1 LLHALWAARWA
12 VLLLVGLALYGRFS
26 DPFGLF
32 IVSSAL
38 VLALLALSVDFQWGY
53 AGILNL
59 GPAAYL
65 GLGAY
70 TYALVQRKVA
80 VGSPTWLAFGLAI
93 LLGILLAVVV
103 AVPAFKARTLPVY
116 YALITLAV
124 ALILQRWTAVS
135 YDLTGGSNGITGIRL
150 PDFSLPGL
158 DLKMTTTDQFFPL
171 AAGVVIVAYLG
182 LLWLTRSRFGRV
194 MAAIRDDEEK
204 SATLGYDVSGVKLVV
219 AAIAGGVG
227 ALAGALY
234 APLAGTAHPSL
245 FGIAFT
251 IQAFVWVA
259 VGGQGTLIGPL
270 LAALSLKLLENQ
282 LRGISADG
290 YVMVLAAIFI
300 LVVLFLPKG
309 IAGLF
314 ERVAGGIGGRFDHTR
329 ELGLAGHPSSPA
341 VLPVRREKG
350 VLERDGGRQSK
361 PLSLR
366 TGRGVGVRV
375 PGRQADSP
383 TLEHQPPERS
393 HG

>member
-1 LLHALWAARWA
+1 MDAMTGSGGGDRLRRTLWTARWA
-12 VLLLVGLALYGRFS
+12 VLLLVGLALYGRYAH
-26 DPFGLF
+26 PFGLF

-38 VLALLALSVDFQWGY
+38 VLSLLALSVDLQWGY

-80 VGSPTWLAFGLAI
+80 VGSPTWLAFGLAVM
-93 LLGILLAVVV
+93 LGIALAVVV
-103 AVPAFKARTLPVY
+103 AYPAFKARTLPAY

-158 DLKMTTTDQFFPL
+158 NANVTTTEQFFLL
-171 AAGVVIVAYLG
+171 ASGVVIVVYLG

-194 MAAIRDDEEK
+194 MAALRDDEEK
-204 SATLGYDVSGVKLVV
+204 AATLGYDVAGAKLVV
-219 AAIAGGVG
+219 AAIAGGLG

-234 APLAGTAHPSL
+234 APLIGTAHPSL

-270 LAALSLKLLENQ
+270 LAGIGLKLLENQ

-290 YVMVLAAIFI
+290 YVMALAALFI
-300 LVVLFLPKG
+300 LAVIFLPKG
-309 IAGLF
+309 IAGLVAQMASDARKRLPGQ
-314 ERVAGGIGGRFDHTR
+314 EPRSPYAGGGARVRGSGRHGAAPVP
-329 ELGLAGHPSSPA
+329 EGSSEGLNG
-341 VLPVRREKG
+341 
-350 VLERDGGRQSK
+350 
-361 PLSLR
+361 
-366 TGRGVGVRV
+366 
-375 PGRQADSP
+375 
-383 TLEHQPPERS
+383 
-393 HG
+393 

>member
-1 LLHALWAARWA
+1 MI
-12 VLLLVGLALYGRFS
+12 LLVGLALYGRFA

-38 VLALLALSVDFQWGY
+38 VLSLLAMSVDLQWGY

-70 TYALVQRKVA
+70 TYALVQRKA
-80 VGSPTWLAFGLAI
+80 ALGSPTWIAVVLAI
-93 LLGILLAVVV
+93 LLGVILAVIV
-103 AVPAFKARTLPVY
+103 AFPAFKARTLPVY

-150 PDFSLPGL
+150 PDFSLPGFSL
-158 DLKMTTTDQFFPL
+158 RVTTTEQFFPL
-171 AAGVVIVAYLG
+171 AAGVAVAVYLA
-182 LLWLTRSRFGRV
+182 LLGLTRSRFGRV

-204 SATLGYDVSGVKLVV
+204 AATLGYDVSGVKLTV
-219 AAIAGGVG
+219 AAIAGGIG
-227 ALAGALY
+227 ALSGALY
-234 APLAGTAHPSL
+234 APLIGTAHPSM

-270 LAALSLKLLENQ
+270 LAAIVLKLLENQ
-282 LRGISADG
+282 LRVISADG
-290 YVMVLAAIFI
+290 YVMLLAALFMLAVI
-300 LVVLFLPKG
+300 FLPRG

-314 ERVAGGIGGRFDHTR
+314 VDAAREVRGRF
-329 ELGLAGHPSSPA
+329 GQLAPGAFPTGHDRPSEGA
-341 VLPVRREKG
+341 
-350 VLERDGGRQSK
+350 
-361 PLSLR
+361 
-366 TGRGVGVRV
+366 
-375 PGRQADSP
+375 
-383 TLEHQPPERS
+383 

>member
-1 LLHALWAARWA
+1 M
-12 VLLLVGLALYGRFS
+12 LLLVGLALYGRYAH
-26 DPFGLF
+26 PFGLF

-38 VLALLALSVDFQWGY
+38 VLSLLALSVDLQWGY

-80 VGSPTWLAFGLAI
+80 VGSPTWLAFGLAVM
-93 LLGILLAVVV
+93 LGIALAVVV
-103 AVPAFKARTLPVY
+103 AYPAFKARTLPAY

-158 DLKMTTTDQFFPL
+158 NANVTTTEQFFLL
-171 AAGVVIVAYLG
+171 ASGVVIVVYLG

-204 SATLGYDVSGVKLVV
+204 VATLGYDVAGAKLVV
-219 AAIAGGVG
+219 AAIAGALG

-234 APLAGTAHPSL
+234 APLIGTAHPSL

-251 IQAFVWVA
+251 IQAYR
-259 VGGQGTLIGPL
+259 L
-270 LAALSLKLLENQ
+270 
-282 LRGISADG
+282 
-290 YVMVLAAIFI
+290 
-300 LVVLFLPKG
+300 
-309 IAGLF
+309 
-314 ERVAGGIGGRFDHTR
+314 GGRR
-329 ELGLAGHPSSPA
+329 RAGDADRPAPGGHRLEAAGEPTARHLRRWLRDGPGRRLHPGRHLPA
-341 VLPVRREKG
+341 QGDRRAFRTDGVRCAQAGIPGQERRLPVR
-350 VLERDGGRQSK
+350 GGRGAGEGQ
-361 PLSLR
+361 R
-366 TGRGVGVRV
+366 
-375 PGRQADSP
+375 P
-383 TLEHQPPERS
+383 TRRRS
-393 HG
+393 RAEGSSEGLNG